1 MGGTLHSYCNKN
13 PEVDRH
19 IKTQKV
25 LSKVFFFERNCQCNI
40 DMHDT
45 YDFLKYFWLACD
57 NTGMIIMVMILMM
70 IW

>member
-1 MGGTLHSYCNKN
+1 MGGTLLSYCNKN

-25 LSKVFFFERNCQCNI
+25 LSKFFFFERDCQCNI

-57 NTGMIIMVMILMM
+57 NTGLIVMVMI
-70 IW
+70 W

>member
-25 LSKVFFFERNCQCNI
+25 LSEVFFFLERDCQCNI

-45 YDFLKYFWLACD
+45 YDFF
-57 NTGMIIMVMILMM
+57 
-70 IW
+70 

>member
-25 LSKVFFFERNCQCNI
+25 LSEVFFFSKGIASVISTC
-40 DMHDT
+40 
-45 YDFLKYFWLACD
+45 
-57 NTGMIIMVMILMM
+57 MIHMIFF
-70 IW
+70 